1 MCIIKCNPFLNKTKG
16 QYEEYET
23 AIQQGKRRYKREWV
37 KFARPCREGEDN
49 SNRNPIAK
57 VSLTSRS
64 NVIFENKC
72 TRCKLE

>member
-1 MCIIKCNPFLNKTKG
+1 MNKTKG

-23 AIQQGKRRYKREWV
+23 AIQGKRRYKREWV

-64 NVIFENKC
+64 NVSFENKC
-72 TRCKLE
+72 TRYKLE